1 MASTHSAADIALLG
15 VVVDSLDVFWLLCGA
30 ILIFYMQIGFSML
43 EVGAVPISATKN
55 VLMKN
60 TFDAAATAF
69 AWGIVGHAF
78 AYGEAVNHDT
88 GWFVGTSGF
97 FFDLETPSDYALWL
111 FNWAFVATAATIV
124 SGAVAERIEFRV
136 YIAFA
141 FLLSVVTYPAI
152 VHWGWSGDGF
162 MSPFLDEE
170 ATGRKKMF
178 GCGLLDFAGS
188 GVIHLTG
195 GVAALVAVYLIGPRD
210 GVAYVDGKKIAP
222 AGQSDVLKTLG
233 TLCLWFGWFAF
244 NGCSTG
250 AIVGSATVA
259 ARSMVMTAISGA
271 VAGISSALCHSHRQI
286 MKNPGSHA
294 QLQLGPALNGILG
307 GLVGITAN
315 CATVKIEG
323 ALIIGIVSGILYV
336 LTEEVLDHF
345 EIDDVVAAVP
355 VHFSSGV
362 WGLLAGGLFT
372 APKYYQEAYG
382 GADFYT
388 CAGLFYGGSGNQ
400 MGANIVFMLVTIPW
414 NLATVGL
421 LFWQC
426 QRMGILRISRLVEM
440 AGVDQ
445 MHHNDGAG
453 DDEDEMEM
461 TYGAGKERG
470 SGELEN
476 GPPLGMP
483 MFIPEEGKALPP

>member
-1 MASTHSAADIALLG
+1 
-15 VVVDSLDVFWLLCGA
+15 
-30 ILIFYMQIGFSML
+30 
-43 EVGAVPISATKN
+43 
-55 VLMKN
+55 
-60 TFDAAATAF
+60 
-69 AWGIVGHAF
+69 
-78 AYGEAVNHDT
+78 
-88 GWFVGTSGF
+88 
-97 FFDLETPSDYALWL
+97 
-111 FNWAFVATAATIV
+111 
-124 SGAVAERIEFRV
+124 
-136 YIAFA
+136 
-141 FLLSVVTYPAI
+141 
-152 VHWGWSGDGF
+152 
-162 MSPFLDEE
+162 
-170 ATGRKKMF
+170 
-178 GCGLLDFAGS
+178 
-188 GVIHLTG
+188 
-195 GVAALVAVYLIGPRD
+195 
-210 GVAYVDGKKIAP
+210 
-222 AGQSDVLKTLG
+222 
-233 TLCLWFGWFAF
+233 
-244 NGCSTG
+244 
-250 AIVGSATVA
+250 
-259 ARSMVMTAISGA
+259 
-271 VAGISSALCHSHRQI
+271 
-286 MKNPGSHA
+286 
-294 QLQLGPALNGILG
+294 
-307 GLVGITAN
+307 
-315 CATVKIEG
+315 
-323 ALIIGIVSGILYV
+323 
-336 LTEEVLDHF
+336 
-345 EIDDVVAAVP
+345 VP